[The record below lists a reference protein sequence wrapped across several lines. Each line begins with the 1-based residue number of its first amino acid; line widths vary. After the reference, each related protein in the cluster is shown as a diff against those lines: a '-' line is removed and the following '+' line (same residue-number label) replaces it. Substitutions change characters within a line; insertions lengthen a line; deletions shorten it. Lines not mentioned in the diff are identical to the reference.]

1 MRIIK
6 DFLRK
11 ARTAIDNI
19 NKQFLSQNYLLT
31 AKQHKNV
38 MQTII
43 LYAFLGLP
51 VASTYYTFQLIPY
64 FVNDLEAWKRHQMM
78 EKDIFEELSRVHLD

>member
-1 MRIIK
+1 MRFIEFFAK
-6 DFLRK
+6 MRK
-11 ARTAIDNI
+11 TIDNI

-31 AKQHKNV
+31 AKQYENV
-38 MQTII
+38 TETVI
-43 LYAFLGLP
+43 LGAFIGIP
-51 VASTYYTFQLIPY
+51 VTSTYYTLQLIPY